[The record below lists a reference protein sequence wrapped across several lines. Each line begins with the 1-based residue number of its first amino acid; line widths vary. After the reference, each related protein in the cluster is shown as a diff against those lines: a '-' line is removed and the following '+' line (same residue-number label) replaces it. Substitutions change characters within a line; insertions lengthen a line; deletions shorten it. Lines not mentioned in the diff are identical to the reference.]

1 MSWKQLAG
9 KGTWLGTATAAVVL
23 LAALGVSSLLLL
35 RGIVPERAMGPLVW
49 GSSVL
54 ACICGGRMAIRQG
67 GDGPLPRALAVS
79 ACVYGAMW
87 IAALTGNE
95 AIHFTGSGIAQTC
108 AVWGGGLLAGLI
120 GTKQKR
126 RRPRSGGRQGSRSP
140 HHAFQD
146 MVQVFSALPRILG
159 FRHFYKP
166 RQYPGIPCLHN

>member
-35 RGIVPERAMGPLVW
+35 RGIVPERAMGPLGW

-54 ACICGGRMAIRQG
+54 ACFCGGRMAIRQG

-126 RRPRSGGRQGSRSP
+126 RRPRSGRRKGGDRRKR
-140 HHAFQD
+140 A
-146 MVQVFSALPRILG
+146 VT
-159 FRHFYKP
+159 
-166 RQYPGIPCLHN
+166 

>member
-49 GSSVL
+49 GGSVL
-54 ACICGGRMAIRQG
+54 ACFCGGRMAIRQG
-67 GDGPLPRALAVS
+67 SDGPLPRALAVS

-95 AIHFTGSGIAQTC
+95 ATHFAGSGIAQTC
-108 AVWGGGLLAGLI
+108 AVWGGGLLAGRI

-126 RRPRSGGRQGSRSP
+126 RRPHSGHRKSGDRRKR
-140 HHAFQD
+140 A
-146 MVQVFSALPRILG
+146 VT
-159 FRHFYKP
+159 
-166 RQYPGIPCLHN
+166 

>member
-1 MSWKQLAG
+1 MKTLFSSISENVQFVLLCLAV
-9 KGTWLGTATAAVVL
+9 TAAVVL

-54 ACICGGRMAIRQG
+54 ACFCGGRMAIRQG

-95 AIHFTGSGIAQTC
+95 AIHFAGSGIAQTC
-108 AVWGGGLLAGLI
+108 AVWGGGLLAGLV
-120 GTKQKR
+120 GVR
-126 RRPRSGGRQGSRSP
+126 RRKKKPADRRRRSGERRKR
-140 HHAFQD
+140 A
-146 MVQVFSALPRILG
+146 VT
-159 FRHFYKP
+159 
-166 RQYPGIPCLHN
+166 

>member
-54 ACICGGRMAIRQG
+54 ACFCGGRMAIRQG

-87 IAALTGNE
+87 IAALTGN
-95 AIHFTGSGIAQTC
+95 AQTC

-126 RRPRSGGRQGSRSP
+126 RRPHSGHRKGGDRRKR
-140 HHAFQD
+140 A
-146 MVQVFSALPRILG
+146 VT
-159 FRHFYKP
+159 
-166 RQYPGIPCLHN
+166 

>member
-54 ACICGGRMAIRQG
+54 A
-67 GDGPLPRALAVS
+67 
-79 ACVYGAMW
+79 
-87 IAALTGNE
+87 ALTGNE
-95 AIHFTGSGIAQTC
+95 AIHFDGSGIAQTC

-126 RRPRSGGRQGSRSP
+126 RRPRSGRRKGGDRRKR
-140 HHAFQD
+140 A
-146 MVQVFSALPRILG
+146 VT
-159 FRHFYKP
+159 
-166 RQYPGIPCLHN
+166 

>member
-49 GSSVL
+49 GGSVL
-54 ACICGGRMAIRQG
+54 ACFCGGRMAIRQG

-95 AIHFTGSGIAQTC
+95 AIHFAGS
-108 AVWGGGLLAGLI
+108 GLLAGLI

-126 RRPRSGGRQGSRSP
+126 RRPRSGRRKGGDRRKR
-140 HHAFQD
+140 A
-146 MVQVFSALPRILG
+146 VT
-159 FRHFYKP
+159 
-166 RQYPGIPCLHN
+166 

>member
-54 ACICGGRMAIRQG
+54 ACFCGGRMAIRQG
-67 GDGPLPRALAVS
+67 GDGLLPRALAVS

-95 AIHFTGSGIAQTC
+95 AIHFAGSGIAQTC
-108 AVWGGGLLAGLI
+108 AVWGGGLW
-120 GTKQKR
+120 R
-126 RRPRSGGRQGSRSP
+126 
-140 HHAFQD
+140 D
-146 MVQVFSALPRILG
+146 
-159 FRHFYKP
+159 
-166 RQYPGIPCLHN
+166 

>member
-54 ACICGGRMAIRQG
+54 ACFCGGRMAIRQG

-95 AIHFTGSGIAQTC
+95 AIHFAG
-108 AVWGGGLLAGLI
+108 WGGGLLPGLI

-126 RRPRSGGRQGSRSP
+126 RRPRSGHRKSGDRRER
-140 HHAFQD
+140 A
-146 MVQVFSALPRILG
+146 VT
-159 FRHFYKP
+159 
-166 RQYPGIPCLHN
+166 